1 MPNGFFGITVNFV
14 IQKLKSKQL
23 VCLIFLWWEVF
34 LRELE
39 KVFRAQYSFGAIE
52 GQLTFLFS
60 QVLLGVENLL
70 TVRDGRYQRLKVES
84 AEVH

>member
-1 MPNGFFGITVNFV
+1 MAFFGITVNFV

-23 VCLIFLWWEVF
+23 VCLSFLWWEVF

-52 GQLTFLFS
+52 GQDISVLTGF
-60 QVLLGVENLL
+60 
-70 TVRDGRYQRLKVES
+70 TRR
-84 AEVH
+84 

>member
-39 KVFRAQYSFGAIE
+39 KVFWAQYSFGAIE